1 MRIISIKG
9 AGMTQKVNPYFVFP
23 PIMAL
28 ALYATILGYVIP
40 SIRSAFSLTL
50 AQAGLFSTMQSAG
63 TALSVLLCFG
73 VFSALNKP
81 RVMGI
86 CAFALA
92 LVIVFMGASASL
104 AVLYALFLLLGLFN
118 NVVDTLSNAVIA
130 DLAPQKKS
138 FYIGLLQALWSA
150 VAAGGPFFAMLLG
163 NRYSPVFIGL
173 GIFTALCALV
183 FALSM
188 RPLTALPLVQNRR
201 NLGGPG
207 KLLRTLKQKGVK
219 RYVAAAVLNAA
230 VQITMFYY
238 IASYI
243 TLTGGG
249 ELQRA
254 VTISALFSGMTAGRL
269 IYVRVLHRI
278 PTHRLLPAAAAL
290 AFVSYSAMLLCTPP
304 VLICVFAFSG
314 GFGMSANFPAYV
326 VDLCTLV
333 PEDTAAASSLAF
345 LGYTLAAFAAPPVFG
360 AVGDALGL
368 QTAMLAACALLLPL
382 IAVSLTLRSR
392 PKTA

>member
-1 MRIISIKG
+1 MRIISIRE
-9 AGMTQKVNPYFVFP
+9 AGMTKKVNPYFVFP

-28 ALYATILGYVIP
+28 ALYATVLGYLIP
-40 SIRSAFSLTL
+40 SIRSSFSLTL

-81 RVMGI
+81 RVMGV

-92 LVIVFMGASASL
+92 LVIVLMGVSASL
-104 AVLYALFLLLGLFN
+104 IALYALFLLLGLFN
-118 NVVDTLSNAVIA
+118 NVVDTLSNAVLA
-130 DLAPQKKS
+130 DLAPQKKN

-150 VAAGGPFFAMLLG
+150 VAAAGPFFAMLLG
-163 NRYSPVFIGL
+163 SRYNPVFIGL

-188 RPLTALPLVQNRR
+188 RPLIALPLIQNRE
-201 NLGGPG
+201 NLGGLG

-230 VQITMFYY
+230 VQITIFYY

-249 ELQRA
+249 AVQQA
-254 VTISALFSGMTAGRL
+254 VTISVLFAGMTAGRL
-269 IYVRVLHRI
+269 IYVHVLHRI
-278 PTHRLLPAAAAL
+278 PAHKLLPAAASLAL
-290 AFVSYSAMLLCTPP
+290 VSYSAMLLCASPIL
-304 VLICVFAFSG
+304 VCAFAFLG
-314 GFGMSANFPAYV
+314 GFGMSINFPVHV

-333 PEDTAAASSLAF
+333 PDDTAAASSLAF
-345 LGYTLAAFAAPPVFG
+345 LGYTLAAFVAPPVFG

-382 IAVSLTLRSR
+382 AAVSLTLHGR